1 MEENKFVEKD
11 LAKYIITR
19 YGTVKDF
26 AIRANL
32 PYTTVYSMLSR
43 GLGKAHYKN
52 VSQLCT
58 ALGINKDALMDDGK
72 IIPATVDGG
81 RTINIETYG
90 DDISP
95 LIHSWTHNLNEAG
108 RLKLLDYLDDLLAN
122 PKYTQKDGTK

>member
-11 LAKYIITR
+11 LANYIIAR
-19 YGTVKDF
+19 FGTVKDF
-26 AIRANL
+26 AVRANL

-43 GLGKAHYKN
+43 GLGKSQFKN

-81 RTINIETYG
+81 STINVEVFE

-95 LIHSWTHNLNEAG
+95 LIHSWVHELNEAG
-108 RLKLLDYLDDLLAN
+108 KEKLIDYLDDLLAN
-122 PKYTQKDGTK
+122 PKYKK

>member
-58 ALGINKDALMDDGK
+58 ALGINKDEVASSIL
-72 IIPATVDGG
+72 A
-81 RTINIETYG
+81 
-90 DDISP
+90 IS
-95 LIHSWTHNLNEAG
+95 ST
-108 RLKLLDYLDDLLAN
+108 
-122 PKYTQKDGTK
+122 

>member
-1 MEENKFVEKD
+1 MEESKFVEKD
-11 LAKYIITR
+11 LANYIVSR
-19 YGTVKDF
+19 FGTVKDF
-26 AIRANL
+26 SIRANL

-43 GLGKAHYKN
+43 GLGKAQFKN

-81 RTINIETYG
+81 QTINVEVYG

-95 LIHSWTHNLNEAG
+95 LIHGWTRKLNEEG
-108 RLKLLDYLDDLLAN
+108 RSRLMEYLDFLLGN
-122 PKYTQKDGTK
+122 PKYTK

>member
-1 MEENKFVEKD
+1 MEENKFAEKD
-11 LAKYIITR
+11 LANYIVSR
-19 YGTVKDF
+19 FGTVKDF
-26 AIRANL
+26 ALRANL

-72 IIPATVDGG
+72 IIPATVDGSP
-81 RTINIETYG
+81 TINVEVYG

-95 LIHSWTHNLNEAG
+95 LIHGWTHDLNEAG
-108 RLKLLDYLDDLLAN
+108 RLKLLDYLEDLLAN
-122 PKYTQKDGTK
+122 PKYTKK